1 MHIFVVPVYL
11 YVLPFL
17 LLLALLKCVNWLIKK
32 GNALRPLALILS
44 LTMGGLWILGG
55 ILLLT
60 TVGIIIFS
68 ITVIFTGGLCILIAL
83 FRILFVSK
91 QKIIDDEIQDK
102 IAEEKRKI
110 EDKNYE
116 SYEWLCQES
125 RKILDSGKIEDYLKF
140 RRLIDVLD
148 NNRSYPELKEL
159 SKELKALEQKGN
171 EEIFKRMRGGT
182 TGY

>member
-1 MHIFVVPVYL
+1 MQIFVVPVYL

-32 GNALRPLALILS
+32 GNTLRPLALILT
-44 LTMGGLWILGG
+44 LTIGGLWIFGG
-55 ILLLT
+55 VLLLT

-68 ITVIFTGGLCILIAL
+68 ITVIFTGGLFLLIAL

-102 IAEEKRKI
+102 IAEEKSKI

-125 RKILDSGKIEDYLKF
+125 RKILDSGKIEDPLKF
-140 RRLIDVLD
+140 SRLIEVLD
-148 NNRSYPELKEL
+148 NNRSYPEFKKL
-159 SKELKALEQKGN
+159 SKELKALEQKEH
-171 EEIFKRMRGGT
+171 EELSKRISRYMGS
-182 TGY
+182 